1 MFSTVPNST
10 PFLPSLDHT
19 KGFAMRSRPDDTVF
33 DKVVLAVQQ
42 TVYVDG
48 HGLTPATR
56 IAGDLGVG
64 RFGRIKLALY
74 LEETFDVEIPDEV
87 VGRFDTVGDIVR
99 YLSRWSHETGELSA
113 QPVATGRPWIGA

>member
-1 MFSTVPNST
+1 MRST
-10 PFLPSLDHT
+10 P
-19 KGFAMRSRPDDTVF
+19 GDTVF

-42 TVYVDG
+42 TVYIDR
-48 HGLTPATR
+48 HGLTPMTR

-87 VGRFDTVGDIVR
+87 VGRFNTVGDIVR
-99 YLSRWSHETGELSA
+99 YLGRWSHEAADFSA
-113 QPVATGRPWIGA
+113 ATVATERSWAGA

>member
-1 MFSTVPNST
+1 M
-10 PFLPSLDHT
+10 
-19 KGFAMRSRPDDTVF
+19 KGFAMRSTPGDTVF

-42 TVYVDG
+42 TVYIDRQ
-48 HGLTPATR
+48 GLAPTTR
-56 IAGDLGVG
+56 IADDLGVG

-99 YLSRWSHETGELSA
+99 YLSRWSHETAEFSA
-113 QPVATGRPWIGA
+113 QAVATEPSRIGA

>member
-1 MFSTVPNST
+1 
-10 PFLPSLDHT
+10 
-19 KGFAMRSRPDDTVF
+19 MRSMHAEKVF

-42 TVYVDG
+42 TVYVDRQ
-48 HGLTPATR
+48 GLTPTTH

-87 VGRFDTVGDIVR
+87 VARFDTVGDIVR
-99 YLSRWSHETGELSA
+99 YVSRWSHETGGVSNQA
-113 QPVATGRPWIGA
+113 VATERSWISV

>member
-1 MFSTVPNST
+1 
-10 PFLPSLDHT
+10 
-19 KGFAMRSRPDDTVF
+19 MRSMPVDKVF
-33 DKVVLAVQQ
+33 DQVVLAVQQ
-42 TVYVDG
+42 TVYIDR
-48 HGLTPATR
+48 HGLTPMTR

-99 YLSRWSHETGELSA
+99 YLSRWSHEAEDLAVPTAAIECSLTG
-113 QPVATGRPWIGA
+113 V